1 MKSAA
6 SYISSFIV
14 TLLLVFT
21 LTASIGCITTDKFAT
36 EQNFINLT
44 EKKEISSVVH
54 KELEKYFTEKYADTG
69 IPVEVYMNSISEEY
83 LRMVIKNRID
93 YGFTELNGGDSRKFA
108 DIPVNTDLDNSITAY
123 FEEYAKNTNY
133 EIKDENDP
141 YYGKLAA
148 AKKNAR
154 TAIEEY
160 CDVFKFN
167 ALIKHGI
174 IKKVKPL
181 FNRLDI
187 IKIMCIGAS
196 AFLALVLLIC
206 NFKRIRDAFY
216 WIGTGSLCAG
226 VLGCIPCIY
235 LLNTDYFSSFTIKQS
250 QIYISYTTA
259 MKSFTENV
267 LFAFIGLIV
276 AAGAVYILYGI
287 ISAFSKKKS
296 SDKTNVKS

>member
-1 MKSAA
+1 MKSKA
-6 SYISSFIV
+6 SYISSFIT

-21 LTASIGCITTDKFAT
+21 LIASVGCITADKFAT

-44 EKKEISSVVH
+44 EKKEISSIVH

-93 YGFTELNGGDSRKFA
+93 YGFAKLNGDDSKKHT
-108 DIPVNTDLDNSITAY
+108 DVPVNTDLDNSITTY
-123 FEEYAKNTNY
+123 FEEYAKSTNY

-148 AKKNAR
+148 AKKNAQ
-154 TAIEEY
+154 AALEEY

-174 IKKVKPL
+174 ISKVKPV
-181 FNRLDI
+181 FIKLDI
-187 IKIMCIGAS
+187 IKIICIGTS
-196 AFLALVLLIC
+196 AFLAILLLVC
-206 NFKRIRDAFY
+206 NFKRVRDALY
-216 WIGTGSLCAG
+216 WVGTGSICAG

-235 LLNTDYFSSFTIKQS
+235 LLNTDYFSSFTIKQP

-259 MKSFTENV
+259 LSSFTESV
-267 LFAFIGLIV
+267 LFAFIMLIT
-276 AAGAVYILYGI
+276 AAVAVYFLYGI
-287 ISAFSKKKS
+287 ISVFTKEKS
-296 SDKTNVKS
+296 SE